1 MHAGTYG
8 KAGCIQRN
16 FLTPWFKQSRTRS
29 NNHQK
34 KPVHLPSKREA
45 FPPLQWFKFLFL
57 NQFFL
62 FFLSLCLNRGNPLLL
77 TGQQS
82 WLSGWCVTQLSKCLC
97 EQCVSREEVRG
108 SPMWSRRDL
117 KDVATS
123 PPHCPAAFSSLA
135 AWGMCFNQE
144 PSPQP
149 RSERCQSSLSLC
161 HSTLL
166 LLAVSLTHTET
177 HPPRQSILSLTLFLP
192 TLSCCAD
199 RSDHLPPFSGSWKSV
214 LCVAVLYQH
223 QFLQF
228 FCSQSV
234 FLNDTKDYLEENLK
248 IKSSIN
254 SLLLAQ
260 SVARGIRHTR
270 SGLWLQLITQMSL
283 SGDFLFLFLEWGHS
297 PTDQVELDN
306 VCVCVCACMCLS
318 QATPCGKMRERSNLN
333 LMTTVQKAT
342 QSHYK
347 RNSLLYKS
355 RIETI

>member
-45 FPPLQWFKFLFL
+45 FPPLFL

-177 HPPRQSILSLTLFLP
+177 HPVWVRVHSLSHSFSPHPFL
-192 TLSCCAD
+192 LCWQI
-199 RSDHLPPFSGSWKSV
+199 RSPPPF
-214 LCVAVLYQH
+214 
-223 QFLQF
+223 F
-228 FCSQSV
+228 
-234 FLNDTKDYLEENLK
+234 
-248 IKSSIN
+248 
-254 SLLLAQ
+254 
-260 SVARGIRHTR
+260 R
-270 SGLWLQLITQMSL
+270 
-283 SGDFLFLFLEWGHS
+283 
-297 PTDQVELDN
+297 
-306 VCVCVCACMCLS
+306 
-318 QATPCGKMRERSNLN
+318 
-333 LMTTVQKAT
+333 
-342 QSHYK
+342 
-347 RNSLLYKS
+347 
-355 RIETI
+355 

>member
-149 RSERCQSSLSLC
+149 RSERFSLPLSFYTPPPRRLSHPHRNTPSPPVHSLSHSFSPHPFLLC
-161 HSTLL
+161 W
-166 LLAVSLTHTET
+166 
-177 HPPRQSILSLTLFLP
+177 QI
-192 TLSCCAD
+192 
-199 RSDHLPPFSGSWKSV
+199 RSPPPF
-214 LCVAVLYQH
+214 
-223 QFLQF
+223 F
-228 FCSQSV
+228 
-234 FLNDTKDYLEENLK
+234 
-248 IKSSIN
+248 
-254 SLLLAQ
+254 
-260 SVARGIRHTR
+260 R
-270 SGLWLQLITQMSL
+270 
-283 SGDFLFLFLEWGHS
+283 
-297 PTDQVELDN
+297 
-306 VCVCVCACMCLS
+306 
-318 QATPCGKMRERSNLN
+318 
-333 LMTTVQKAT
+333 
-342 QSHYK
+342 
-347 RNSLLYKS
+347 
-355 RIETI
+355 

>member
-1 MHAGTYG
+1 MLEHTAKPAVFRETSWHRDSSSQGHVETITKRSPYTYRV
-8 KAGCIQRN
+8 KEKPFRLFSDLN
-16 FLTPWFKQSRTRS
+16 FFSS
-29 NNHQK
+29 I
-34 KPVHLPSKREA
+34 S
-45 FPPLQWFKFLFL
+45 
-57 NQFFL
+57 FFL

-306 VCVCVCACMCLS
+306 VCVCLCLS

-333 LMTTVQKAT
+333 LMTTVQKVT

>member
-1 MHAGTYG
+1 MLEHTAKPAVFRETSWHHDSSSQGHVQTITKRSPYTYRV
-8 KAGCIQRN
+8 KEKPFRLFSDLN
-16 FLTPWFKQSRTRS
+16 FFSS
-29 NNHQK
+29 I
-34 KPVHLPSKREA
+34 S
-45 FPPLQWFKFLFL
+45 
-57 NQFFL
+57 FFL

-177 HPPRQSILSLTLFLP
+177 HPPRQSILSLSLFF
-192 TLSCCAD
+192 S
-199 RSDHLPPFSGSWKSV
+199 PPF
-214 LCVAVLYQH
+214 LAVLTDQITSPLFQVVERVFCVLPYSISIN
-223 QFLQF
+223 
-228 FCSQSV
+228 FCSSSV
-234 FLNDTKDYLEENLK
+234 RNLYF
-248 IKSSIN
+248 
-254 SLLLAQ
+254 
-260 SVARGIRHTR
+260 
-270 SGLWLQLITQMSL
+270 WMTQ
-283 SGDFLFLFLEWGHS
+283 
-297 PTDQVELDN
+297 
-306 VCVCVCACMCLS
+306 
-318 QATPCGKMRERSNLN
+318 R
-333 LMTTVQKAT
+333 TT
-342 QSHYK
+342 
-347 RNSLLYKS
+347 
-355 RIETI
+355 